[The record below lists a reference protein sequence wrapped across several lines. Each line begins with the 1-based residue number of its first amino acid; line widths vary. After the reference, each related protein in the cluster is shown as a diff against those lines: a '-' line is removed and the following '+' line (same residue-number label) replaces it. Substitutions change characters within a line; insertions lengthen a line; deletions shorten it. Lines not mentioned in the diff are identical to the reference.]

1 MPQTNISG
9 RLSRVSGKSLKMPA
23 NVDAKP
29 EVCAVILAA
38 GFSTRFGGNKLIM
51 NVGGKTI
58 ISHAV
63 ESALGSSADRV
74 AAVIPDDTTMR
85 TYIPASV
92 TLITNAMRGK
102 GISSSIAAAV
112 ECFKESADALMFM
125 VADQPMVDTGTLDN
139 IISIFRQNPSFIVA
153 SSVDGDVRNPMIF
166 PKRYFEDL
174 LQLTGDI
181 GAKSVALANITHVI
195 KVEVSPEKLVDID
208 TVEDLAKLNSKIKK

>member
-1 MPQTNISG
+1 
-9 RLSRVSGKSLKMPA
+9 
-23 NVDAKP
+23 
-29 EVCAVILAA
+29 
-38 GFSTRFGGNKLIM
+38 
-51 NVGGKTI
+51 
-58 ISHAV
+58 
-63 ESALGSSADRV
+63 
-74 AAVIPDDTTMR
+74 MR
-85 TYIPASV
+85 AYIPASV

-112 ECFKESADALMFM
+112 EYFKESADAIMFM

-195 KVEVSPEKLVDID
+195 KIEVSPEKLVDID
-208 TVEDLAKLNSKIKK
+208 TVEDLVKLNSRIKK